1 MRLLVV
7 EDDKNVAEI
16 VRRTLVQAGYVVDVC
31 YDGEEGQFL
40 GETEPYDAVVLDLG
54 LPLVNGLS
62 VLENWRRAKIATPVL
77 ILSARDTWREKAF
90 EAEELVARVDALIR
104 RATGNVS
111 PTLTCGPIELDT
123 ASNRITLNGAPVL
136 LTAMEYKMLAYML
149 HHQGKVISKTEF
161 TEHIYAQDFDKDSN
175 TIEVLVSR
183 LRKKFGARFIH
194 TQRGQ
199 GYSLKDGDA

>member
-1 MRLLVV
+1 M
-7 EDDKNVAEI
+7 
-16 VRRTLVQAGYVVDVC
+16 
-31 YDGEEGQFL
+31 
-40 GETEPYDAVVLDLG
+40 
-54 LPLVNGLS
+54 
-62 VLENWRRAKIATPVL
+62 
-77 ILSARDTWREKAF
+77 
-90 EAEELVARVDALIR
+90 VARVDALIR